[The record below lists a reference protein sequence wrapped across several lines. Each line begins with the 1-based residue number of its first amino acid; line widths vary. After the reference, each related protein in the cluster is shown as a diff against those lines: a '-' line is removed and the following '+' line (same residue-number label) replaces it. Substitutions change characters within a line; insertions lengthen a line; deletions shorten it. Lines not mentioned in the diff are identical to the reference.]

1 MDNPQNHLISILMA
15 EEPAA
20 HERLTNIV
28 RRRAPGFV
36 SQGVASG
43 EQAGLCRVTLVL
55 NCTLYEAEAF
65 RRHVDKMIDVI
76 ETSCADQFVG
86 AQLALM
92 KVEASG
98 SSQVGVLEVLH
109 RHGARLLRRGQTEL
123 VAQVTDLPERVEA
136 VIEELSVLGRT
147 TTMRTGLVA
156 MVS

>member
-1 MDNPQNHLISILMA
+1 MDSPQNHLISILMA
-15 EEPAA
+15 DVPAA

-43 EQAGLCRVTLVL
+43 EETGLCRVTLVL
-55 NCTLYEAEAF
+55 RATAYEAEAF

-76 ETSCADQFVG
+76 ETTCADQFVG

-92 KVEASG
+92 RVEASG

-123 VAQVTDLPERVEA
+123 VAQVTDLPEQVEA
-136 VIEELSVLGRT
+136 VIEELSGLGRT
-147 TTMRTGLVA
+147 TAMRTGLVA
-156 MVS
+156 MIS